1 MDEKQAFPQAD
12 PAALAHLQKLAE
24 IGLMTSS
31 LLHEIKQPLA
41 AIKGFAQML
50 REAGES
56 PTPPL
61 DSMLAQ
67 IERMERL
74 IANHR
79 RLLQAGGQPSRFDL
93 CAVAATAARLLE
105 PRARQVGTRIEQ
117 RLPDRP
123 VFVQAR
129 EAQVLQILVNL
140 VANALDALAGCPRRT
155 VELLV
160 AGEQASA
167 EILVADSGA
176 GVSAAIAPRIFE
188 PFFTTKGPDSGT
200 GLGLYISRALAE
212 ANGARL
218 ELVRPA
224 EVGLAARTAFR
235 LAFGAQVDRPKR
247 RRSVLVVD
255 DEEVVCS
262 MLASLLGPEG
272 LDVHLAL
279 SGEEALRLLEQHDF
293 DLVLSDKN
301 LPDVSGLDLARAV
314 RRRMPECPVMLMT
327 GYPSVETAQEG
338 LELGLLDYLEK
349 PFDDIAQVRSRIR
362 EALNPPP
369 APAAAPRPRTRR
381 ILVVEDRPDEAVR
394 LGEAVSAAGGMP
406 VVARSV
412 DQALAQLLAPGAD
425 GVVLSLD
432 LRDRSLSPEA
442 IRTLRKSANGLVAVA
457 DSPSLEQTI
466 AAIRMGAAACL
477 PRALASLETLSR
489 EVSKLLAK
497 PTG

>member
-1 MDEKQAFPQAD
+1 MDDKRAFPQAD
-12 PAALAHLQKLAE
+12 PSTLAHLQELAE
-24 IGLMTSS
+24 IGLMTSA

-50 REAGES
+50 RETGES
-56 PTPPL
+56 PAQPIE
-61 DSMLAQ
+61 SMLAQ

-74 IANHR
+74 LANHR
-79 RLLQAGGQPSRFDL
+79 RLLQAGGPPSKFDL
-93 CAVAATAARLLE
+93 CAVAAAAARLLG

-140 VANALDALAGCPRRT
+140 VANALDAVAGCPRRA
-155 VELLV
+155 VELIV
-160 AGEQASA
+160 AGEDAVA
-167 EILVADSGA
+167 EIIVADSGA
-176 GVSAAIAPRIFE
+176 GISAGIAPRVFD

-224 EVGLAARTAFR
+224 ELGLSARTAFR
-235 LAFGAQVDRPKR
+235 LAFGPDADKPKR
-247 RRSVLVVD
+247 ARSVLVVD

-262 MLASLLGPEG
+262 MLASLLEPEG

-279 SGEEALRLLEQHDF
+279 SGEEALRLLDQRDF

-301 LPDVSGLDLARAV
+301 LPDVSGLDIARAV
-314 RRRMPECPVMLMT
+314 RRRTPECPVILMT

-338 LELGLLDYLEK
+338 LEIGLLDYLEK
-349 PFDDIAQVRSRIR
+349 PFDDIAQVRARIR

-369 APAAAPRPRTRR
+369 APAAEPRPRTRR
-381 ILVVEDRPDEAVR
+381 VLILEDRPDEAVR
-394 LGEAVSAAGGMP
+394 LGEAVTAAGGMP

-412 DQALAQLLAPGAD
+412 DEALAQIVSPGAD
-425 GVVLSLD
+425 CVVLSLD

-442 IRTLRKSANGLVAVA
+442 IRTLRKSANGLIAVA
-457 DSPSLEQTI
+457 DTPSLEQTI

-489 EVSKLLAK
+489 EVLKLLEK
-497 PTG
+497 PSG